1 VNYFKTKRVKE
12 ERSNSLSQRNSDWLE
27 GRVSVATGPPVLI
40 ADDSES
46 DIFFLLR
53 AFSASRVKNP
63 VYVVRSG
70 AEAIQYLAGEGKFSN
85 RARFPMP
92 KIVFLDLKMPPPDG
106 LEVLQWKE
114 KRKDFTRM
122 LWVAMSNFDVVK
134 TINEAYAAGATTF
147 LTKPLDGADVKN
159 LIDAFEEYWTIN
171 ETQGPHEI
179 VATNVSDK
187 R

>member
-1 VNYFKTKRVKE
+1 MKE
-12 ERSNSLSQRNSDWLE
+12 ERSNSLSQRNADWLE
-27 GRVSVATGPPVLI
+27 GRVSVASGPSVLI

-53 AFSASRVKNP
+53 AFASSRVKNP

-70 AEAIQYLAGEGKFSN
+70 AEAIQYLAGEGKFAN
-85 RARFPMP
+85 RSRFPLP

-106 LEVLQWKE
+106 LEVLRWKE
-114 KRKDFTRM
+114 KRRDLPRM

-147 LTKPLDGADVKN
+147 LTKPLDGADVRN
-159 LIDAFEEYWTIN
+159 LIEAFEEYWTVS
-171 ETQGPHEI
+171 EGQEVSEI
-179 VATNVSDK
+179 IATTICGND
-187 R
+187 

>member
-1 VNYFKTKRVKE
+1 M
-12 ERSNSLSQRNSDWLE
+12 SAAI
-27 GRVSVATGPPVLI
+27 GAPVLI

-53 AFSASRVKNP
+53 AFSASRVRNP

-70 AEAIQYLAGEGKFSN
+70 AEAIEYLAGVGKFSN
-85 RARFPMP
+85 RSRYPLP
-92 KIVFLDLKMPPPDG
+92 KIVFLDLRMPPPDG
-106 LEVLQWKE
+106 LDVLRWKE
-114 KRKDFTRM
+114 KRKGLPRM

-134 TINEAYAAGATTF
+134 TINEAYCAGATTF

-159 LIDAFEEYWTIN
+159 LIEAFDEYWTVN
-171 ETQGPHEI
+171 DVDDPGTETP
-179 VATNVSDK
+179 VDFLSDGNGD